1 MKKQHDTLV
10 DHAGGTPLWFVLS
23 TRALPLSLLGQF
35 LSAGLALFS
44 DEGLWDI
51 HRGIGA
57 VVGMTVTVL
66 AAGAVLVQR
75 LRGFGWWVGLVAL
88 LYIVQVALAA
98 GNAPPL
104 LAVHPFNGALLF
116 AASIVLAA
124 KVERR
129 LAHARR
135 FADQELT

>member
-1 MKKQHDTLV
+1 MKKQHDTLA
-10 DHAGGTPLWFVLS
+10 DIAGGMPLWFVLP
-23 TRALPLSLLGQF
+23 TRALPLGLLGQF

-66 AAGAVLVQR
+66 AAGGILVHR
-75 LRGFGWWVGLVAL
+75 LRGFGWWTGLIAL

-98 GNAPPL
+98 GNSPPL
-104 LAVHPFNGALLF
+104 LTLHPVNGALLL

-135 FADQELT
+135 FAGQELA

>member
-1 MKKQHDTLV
+1 MKTQHDTLV
-10 DHAGGTPLWFVLS
+10 DLAGGTPLWFVLS

-44 DEGLWDI
+44 DWGLWDI
-51 HRGIGA
+51 HRGTGA
-57 VVGMTVTVL
+57 VVGTMVTLLAVGTVR
-66 AAGAVLVQR
+66 VQR
-75 LRGFGWWVGLVAL
+75 LRGFGWWARSVAL
-88 LYIVQVALAA
+88 LYIVQAALAA

-104 LAVHPFNGALLF
+104 LALHPVNGALLL
-116 AASIVLAA
+116 AASTVLAT

-135 FADQELT
+135 FAGQASI